1 MRRVVLI
8 RSNVC
13 EPEKK
18 KKRKR
23 KKTRNK
29 QWRKKTGG
37 YFGGGVGSRKKGGS
51 DRGVVVAFFWQLRDF
66 SNKLFRP
73 FFSHFWLTVTNRGVP
88 FSLKSDQVFF
98 GVETGSRL
106 LSESCQVCLLW
117 WVTVVQHSCE
127 FDCFVSLHLLLNDG

>member
-1 MRRVVLI
+1 MI
-8 RSNVC
+8 RSNVRVS
-13 EPEKK
+13 
-18 KKRKR
+18 KRRRRRGRERRREISGGGR
-23 KKTRNK
+23 KKEATLEEE
-29 QWRKKTGG
+29 WGAGRKEEATAE
-37 YFGGGVGSRKKGGS
+37 VELL
-51 DRGVVVAFFWQLRDF
+51 FFWQLRDF